1 MAAHPEGDAVPVPN
15 FLYLGPDKAGS
26 SWLHEVLIRHPQVF
40 MPEAKD
46 IYFFD
51 RYYQR
56 GPSWYLAHFAAARQQ
71 HLVIGEVCQDY
82 LAEPAAPARIA
93 ECLTHPRF
101 MVTLRDPADRAY
113 SSWLYMLKHGETP
126 GTFLEALE
134 GRPELLEH
142 GRYATQLHR
151 YVDAFGRESLYVAV
165 FDDLAADSQGFID
178 ALLAWLEIEPM
189 TLPDDLVEARLTAGR
204 ARSLVVARAA
214 RRAAEIVRLRD
225 GANLVG
231 RVKRSPLVQRVLYRA
246 LPDDQ
251 PRITAEER
259 AAVHAA
265 LAPEVAELDR
275 MFGLDL
281 GKRWGWKAP
290 GPSPA
295 VAGSG

>member
-1 MAAHPEGDAVPVPN
+1 MPAPN

-51 RYYQR
+51 RYYER
-56 GPSWYLAHFAAARQQ
+56 GVSWYLAHFAPAREQ
-71 HLVIGEVCQDY
+71 HRVVGEVCQDY

-93 ECLTHPRF
+93 ECLTSPRF
-101 MVTLRDPADRAY
+101 MVTLRDPADRAF

-126 GTFLEALE
+126 GTFLEALV

-151 YVDAFGRESLYVAV
+151 YISAFGRESLYVAV
-165 FDDLAADSQGFID
+165 FDDLVADAQQFID
-178 ALLAWLEIEPM
+178 ALLAWLGITPM
-189 TLPDDLVEARLTAGR
+189 TLPDDLLGARLPAGR
-204 ARSLVVARAA
+204 ARSLFVARAT
-214 RRAAEIVRLRD
+214 RRVAGIVRERD

-231 RVKRSPLVQRVLYRA
+231 RVKRSSLVQRTLYRPLA
-246 LPDDQ
+246 DDQ
-251 PRITAEER
+251 PVISAAER

-265 LAPEVAELDR
+265 LAPEVTEVDR

-281 GKRWGWKAP
+281 GERWGWKAP
-290 GPSPA
+290 GTSPA
-295 VAGSG
+295 VAGVA